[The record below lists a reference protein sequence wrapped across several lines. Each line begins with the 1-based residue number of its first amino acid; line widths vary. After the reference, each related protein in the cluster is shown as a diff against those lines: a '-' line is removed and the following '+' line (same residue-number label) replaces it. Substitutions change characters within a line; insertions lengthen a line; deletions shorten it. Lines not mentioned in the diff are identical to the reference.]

1 MNTLKRSRPVKI
13 FCFLLG
19 CIFTALFA
27 LNAAVGALALLTD
40 RADIFTA
47 DAFSS
52 PDGYRQDVLL
62 ALAGE
67 KSVKLRSAGVVQ
79 AAAQG
84 EGETF
89 FAEHR
94 QFREGNTNYAFEIKD
109 ENGKVLF
116 TNFTPKETLAEH
128 TEKINVETY
137 RKGNE
142 VYTLYDPITD
152 TYVVYESVGGE
163 EAAAPTN
170 ANGEPLSAETT
181 DTAAPTA
188 PAEVSPAVESAPAN
202 KTARGETAETSEAPT
217 EPTRAAGHVN
227 TNPVATDEEEV
238 YIRDDTAD
246 GYKSVMMY
254 IYPTDDDINE
264 TILNHCIELYHKKF
278 EPGEAQYYLSGAYEI
293 YHQTDFAVS
302 ANGTAYFIGTL
313 REAPGETPGEL
324 IGRKTYTLTVRVDA
338 ALGAK
343 DSARYAVK
351 GLGAV
356 TRYLTHFMPLTLF
369 FGLAALLFTVLS
381 LCFAGWVKNED
392 APVARGVHKIP
403 ADFMFL
409 GFAGAMAALAALV
422 YANAEFLD
430 RYYPGVSEAPELWI
444 VTILSLPLIAVLLF
458 ACVYLFAVKLKTRTA
473 VSSLLLVRFFK
484 WCGRLA
490 KRASAAMNV
499 LWKLAL
505 VYVAGG
511 IVGIILLLAFHD
523 SSEMLLIC
531 FLIFKAAELLAY
543 VLIAINLHTLQQGAK
558 ALSEGRREKIDLRSL
573 FGEFR
578 KHAEYL
584 NNIGSG
590 INAAVEERLKSEKTK
605 TELITNVSHDLKTPL
620 TSIISYVDLL
630 KKEPIDNEKALEYI
644 AVIDRQSQRLK
655 KLATDIVDASKA
667 AAGSVE
673 VRLEPTDL
681 GVLLGQLMG
690 EYAEK
695 LAGAGLTLVHT
706 FPQESVSVTADGRL
720 LWRALDNLM
729 NNAVK
734 YSMPGTRVYLTLEH
748 ADGRARVLLRN
759 ISAESLNVPPETLT
773 DRFVRGDSSRNTE
786 GSGLGLY
793 IAKSLTELMGGRF
806 AVEVDGD
813 LFKVTLEMDEN
824 A

>member
-67 KSVKLRSAGVVQ
+67 KSVKLRMADVVR
-79 AAAQG
+79 AAAEG

-94 QFREGNTNYAFEIKD
+94 QFREGNTNYAFEVKD
-109 ENGKVLF
+109 ETGRVLLG
-116 TNFTPKETLAEH
+116 NFTPASALAEH
-128 TEKINVETY
+128 TETITASAYRNGAETFII
-137 RKGNE
+137 
-142 VYTLYDPITD
+142 YDPLRDDYEVSYNGNVTEEPAGPTD
-152 TYVVYESVGGE
+152 ADLSAEPAETAPAPEESAAPE
-163 EAAAPTN
+163 TNAAEPTAANAELTTEMPAEPTAAAP
-170 ANGEPLSAETT
+170 
-181 DTAAPTA
+181 
-188 PAEVSPAVESAPAN
+188 
-202 KTARGETAETSEAPT
+202 
-217 EPTRAAGHVN
+217 AGRVN

-302 ANGTAYFIGTL
+302 ANGTAYFIGTM
-313 REAPGETPGEL
+313 REPTRETPAEL
-324 IGRKTYTLTVRVDA
+324 IGQKTYTLTVRVDA

-381 LCFAGWVKNED
+381 LCFAGWVKTED

-403 ADFMFL
+403 ADFVFL

-511 IVGIILLLAFHD
+511 IIGLILLLAFHD

-813 LFKVTLEMDEN
+813 LFKVTVEMDEN